1 MSEEEQKEPQGS
13 SDKIVGGIIVLGIG
27 LLFLL
32 VNLDVLPGLTKS
44 WPAMLII
51 VGAAIITGAFIKGK
65 K

>member
-1 MSEEEQKEPQGS
+1 MSDQEQKEPQGS

-32 VNLDVLPGLTKS
+32 VNLDVLPSLARS

-51 VGAAIITGAFIKGK
+51 VGAAIIIGAFFKGK